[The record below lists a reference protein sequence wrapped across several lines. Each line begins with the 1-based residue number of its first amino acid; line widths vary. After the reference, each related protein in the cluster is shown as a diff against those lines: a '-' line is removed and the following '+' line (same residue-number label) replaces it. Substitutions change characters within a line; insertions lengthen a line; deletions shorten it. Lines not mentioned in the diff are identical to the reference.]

1 MVAVCALLRDHLVRF
16 ERHVTEMQ
24 VVVEAAETNCEVV
37 VEDGGNPTGV
47 ELLLSP
53 IGGCYKAKS

>member
-1 MVAVCALLRDHLVRF
+1 MCALLRDHLVRF

-24 VVVEAAETNCEVV
+24 VVVEAAETAEGVRKNCEVA

-47 ELLLSP
+47 NLILSL
-53 IGGCYKAKS
+53 IGGL